1 MFLYAFLY
9 DYYSQI
15 FCWLLSL
22 YCFDWKRLNWI
33 SQDGFKWSLTSKL
46 NLNIGEAVT
55 YKHCCNFKLKEP
67 EQMAMASV
75 ARQLAAHPGNKW
87 HRSVWRSGRL
97 EGGLYAAYV
106 SQHALPHGAQNPVTF
121 QDGSWER
128 WKGLWE
134 ESVKMNRAPVTSFS
148 QTLDFSRTHRCVWA
162 Q

>member
-1 MFLYAFLY
+1 
-9 DYYSQI
+9 
-15 FCWLLSL
+15 
-22 YCFDWKRLNWI
+22 
-33 SQDGFKWSLTSKL
+33 
-46 NLNIGEAVT
+46 
-55 YKHCCNFKLKEP
+55 
-67 EQMAMASV
+67 MASV

-128 WKGLWE
+128 WKGLCE
-134 ESVKMNRAPVTSFS
+134 ESFKMNRAPVTSLS
-148 QTLDFSRTHRCVWA
+148 QTFDFSWTHRCVWA